1 MLNKPRKLWMA
12 GILSIIQP
20 GLGHVYNGEIRKS
33 LIIYLLPFLL
43 LPLLIFGLYTRF
55 AIYYLALFTLL
66 IIVYYVLVIFDA
78 VRIAKIFSTI
88 YPLKKYNNIIIY
100 IGILILAVSIR
111 VSVQGFIKNS
121 IIRTYKLSAVSM
133 EPTLLAGDYILVDLR
148 EGAKNPKKKDLVIFE
163 YPKDPSKDFV
173 KRVVAVSGDT
183 VEIKDKQLIVNGNI
197 IKEEYVVYTDVT
209 TYPTITYPRDQFGP
223 VTVPANSYFVMGD
236 NRDHSLDSRFF
247 GFVSK
252 NMIKGTLKSI
262 YWSYDRK
269 TSSIR
274 WNRIGKKI
282 S

>member
-1 MLNKPRKLWMA
+1 M
-12 GILSIIQP
+12 
-20 GLGHVYNGEIRKS
+20 
-33 LIIYLLPFLL
+33 
-43 LPLLIFGLYTRF
+43 
-55 AIYYLALFTLL
+55 
-66 IIVYYVLVIFDA
+66 
-78 VRIAKIFSTI
+78 
-88 YPLKKYNNIIIY
+88 
-100 IGILILAVSIR
+100 
-111 VSVQGFIKNS
+111 
-121 IIRTYKLSAVSM
+121 
-133 EPTLLAGDYILVDLR
+133 
-148 EGAKNPKKKDLVIFE
+148 VIFE

-236 NRDHSLDSRFF
+236 NRDHSVDSRFF

-262 YWSYDRK
+262 YWSYDLK

>member
-1 MLNKPRKLWMA
+1 M
-12 GILSIIQP
+12 
-20 GLGHVYNGEIRKS
+20 
-33 LIIYLLPFLL
+33 
-43 LPLLIFGLYTRF
+43 
-55 AIYYLALFTLL
+55 
-66 IIVYYVLVIFDA
+66 
-78 VRIAKIFSTI
+78 
-88 YPLKKYNNIIIY
+88 
-100 IGILILAVSIR
+100 
-111 VSVQGFIKNS
+111 
-121 IIRTYKLSAVSM
+121 
-133 EPTLLAGDYILVDLR
+133 
-148 EGAKNPKKKDLVIFE
+148 VIFE

-252 NMIKGTLKSI
+252 NMIRGTLKSI

-269 TSSIR
+269 ISSIR